1 MTHTK
6 QQELFETKTCR
17 ICKEEKP
24 LSKFYLRKDTK
35 TPVYRTECNSCLRI
49 IKGQTTIGSNEHVRC
64 LLRECKT
71 RSERKNTFCNL
82 EKADIKELMT
92 NTCPAL
98 GIELIIGKE
107 DWGNSPTID
116 RIDNTKGYTPANTI
130 IVSHVVNSIK
140 RDCTDFS
147 IFQSI
152 ADFYTDAVIKSR
164 AEQSET

>member
-1 MTHTK
+1 MRHTK

-24 LSKFYLRKDTK
+24 LSNFYLRKDTK
-35 TPVYRTECNSCLRI
+35 TPSYRTECNSCLRI

-92 NTCPAL
+92 NTCPVL
-98 GIELIIGKE
+98 GIELIIGTE
-107 DWGNSPTID
+107 EWGNSPTID
-116 RIDNTKGYTPANTI
+116 RIDNTKGYVKGNI
-130 IVSHVVNSIK
+130 IVVSMLANCIK
-140 RDCTDFS
+140 NQATPDQILTVGKYYKKLYKEKG
-147 IFQSI
+147 INY
-152 ADFYTDAVIKSR
+152 A
-164 AEQSET
+164 

>member
-1 MTHTK
+1 
-6 QQELFETKTCR
+6 
-17 ICKEEKP
+17 
-24 LSKFYLRKDTK
+24 
-35 TPVYRTECNSCLRI
+35 
-49 IKGQTTIGSNEHVRC
+49 

-116 RIDNTKGYTPANTI
+116 RIDNTKGYVKGNI
-130 IVSHVVNSIK
+130 IVVSMLANCIK
-140 RDCTDFS
+140 NQATPDQ
-147 IFQSI
+147 ILKVGN
-152 ADFYTDAVIKSR
+152 FYCRKVL
-164 AEQSET
+164 